1 MFFCPPFCMESKSH
15 FLVYLMDLIWY
26 QSKRSAQMIPHEEL
40 YTALCIACRY
50 TSSSGTSA
58 LICKWI
64 KLGQNADF
72 FSGNLHNQYLSYGPR
87 KRQSY
92 MSLECSKRR
101 TCINGTM
108 GAAYG
113 KLERLKIKA
122 PWGKSASPLRGLYR
136 IIRDGHIARNYNQ
149 LHRYQSHL

>member
-1 MFFCPPFCMESKSH
+1 MFFSPPFCMESKSH
-15 FLVYLMDLIWY
+15 FLVYLVDLIWY
-26 QSKRSAQMIPHEEL
+26 QSKRSAQMIPHEER
-40 YTALCIACRY
+40 YTALCIACRCA
-50 TSSSGTSA
+50 SSSGTSA
-58 LICKWI
+58 PICKSI

-72 FSGNLHNQYLSYGPR
+72 FRDILHNQYLSYGPT

-92 MSLECSKRR
+92 MSLEWSKRR

-122 PWGKSASPLRGLYR
+122 SWGKSASPLRGLYR
-136 IIRDGHIARNYNQ
+136 IIRDRHIARSYNQ
-149 LHRYQSHL
+149 LYMHQSRL